1 MLKKIAALAAV
12 VAVLPLGAG
21 VVTSV
26 SSPVIANAATKKATK
41 KVTKKVTKK
50 ATSKTYTLTGSK
62 NIKKNFHIKSG
73 SPALYKGQ
81 IAADKAQVTLTR
93 IGSLKVRKT
102 YKATQ
107 QITVKQNKK
116 NVKYVYVTNGK
127 TKGWT
132 LASKLTA
139 GKFMPAD

>member
-41 KVTKKVTKK
+41 K

-62 NIKKNFHIKSG
+62 NIKKSFHIKSG
-73 SPALYKGQ
+73 SPALYKGKF
-81 IAADKAQVTLTR
+81 AADKAQVTLTK
-93 IGSLKVRKT
+93 ILSLKVRKT

>member
-12 VAVLPLGAG
+12 VAVLPLGVG
-21 VVTSV
+21 VI
-26 SSPVIANAATKKATK
+26 SSPVIANAATKNKITYLPA
-41 KVTKKVTKK
+41 KVTKPGKK
-50 ATSKTYTLTGSK
+50 TSHVYTLTGSK

-73 SPALYKGQ
+73 SPALYKGKF
-81 IAADKAQVTLTR
+81 AADKAQVTLTK

-116 NVKYVYVTNGK
+116 NVKYVYVTNGE